1 MQIFVV
7 EDYYVIIYPV
17 LKFVVE
23 EEEVEIAKEGVGEP
37 LVTLTDAMDPWRI
50 LIMTDGTSDNK

>member
-1 MQIFVV
+1 M